1 MFEVDLVVYV
11 NALFILM
18 ISSISSYIFIVHK
31 LRNDNYPGFSLRYYN
46 LYFIVGV
53 IGWVG
58 LWIKDSGLI
67 KVDLASSVIAY
78 LLVSSF
84 LLLAVLEVSCKKWND
99 KVIAI
104 IHGVG
109 IILSLFLDDDFERL
123 VYISLY
129 TLLVYPVIAF
139 LSFKLAHENN
149 NIGNGIIG
157 AAATLVVFLAPVQLY
172 GILILGDFN
181 FVYAVALV
189 SNSTGFILVSIGFL
203 ASMLIAEHNQLTQLT
218 FTDPLTGLFNRRGLD
233 HAVALLLSSAKRNKN
248 SVSAITMD
256 LDFFKSINDTYGH
269 DGGDF
274 VLKEFSRELLHQA
287 RSSDACSRLGGE
299 EFVIILPAT
308 TKANAM
314 QVAERIRRSVEEK
327 ELNYGGKAIKI
338 TCSFGV
344 STLST
349 EIDMDYLLKQADKAL
364 YQAKADGRNRVCS
377 SEY

>member
-1 MFEVDLVVYV
+1 
-11 NALFILM
+11 
-18 ISSISSYIFIVHK
+18 
-31 LRNDNYPGFSLRYYN
+31 
-46 LYFIVGV
+46 
-53 IGWVG
+53 
-58 LWIKDSGLI
+58 
-67 KVDLASSVIAY
+67 
-78 LLVSSF
+78 
-84 LLLAVLEVSCKKWND
+84 
-99 KVIAI
+99 
-104 IHGVG
+104 
-109 IILSLFLDDDFERL
+109 
-123 VYISLY
+123 
-129 TLLVYPVIAF
+129 
-139 LSFKLAHENN
+139 
-149 NIGNGIIG
+149 
-157 AAATLVVFLAPVQLY
+157 
-172 GILILGDFN
+172 
-181 FVYAVALV
+181 
-189 SNSTGFILVSIGFL
+189 
-203 ASMLIAEHNQLTQLT
+203 MLIAEHNQLTQLT

-299 EFVIILPAT
+299 EFVIVLPAT
-308 TKANAM
+308 KKANAM